1 MIISLITIDNNV
13 NHYPGRK
20 IVTVNDICMMGML
33 TQLAYKRFKG
43 IKVVEEIV
51 FQLCFKLDQTFN
63 FTKIQR

>member
-20 IVTVNDICMMGML
+20 IVTVNDICML

>member
-20 IVTVNDICMMGML
+20 IVTLNTNDVCRL
-33 TQLAYKRFKG
+33 AQLAYKRFKG
-43 IKVVEEIV
+43 IKVVEDIV